1 MKSLVAF
8 IIGFHLMSPPAFS
21 DNFTVLVW
29 GDSLSS
35 GHGIPK
41 DRTWVDLLSRR
52 VKDSGIQIVN
62 GSISGEIT
70 QGGKERIRGMLS
82 IHQPDLVV
90 LGLGSNDGLQGLD
103 TREMYINLESI
114 INACLEADAEVLLL
128 GMKIPPNYGK
138 VYTHSFY
145 RVYEVLAEK
154 YQVGFVPFFLEPVAL
169 DFDLMQDDGIHP
181 TAEAQVLLLEHIWP
195 SLAAYF
201 PAELTS
207 SYNQ

>member
-8 IIGFHLMSPPAFS
+8 IIGFSLMSTPAFS
-21 DNFTVLVW
+21 DNFTVLIW

-35 GHGIPK
+35 GYGIPK
-41 DRTWVDLLSRR
+41 DQAWANLLSSR
-52 VKDSGIQIVN
+52 VKDLDIKVVN
-62 GSISGEIT
+62 GSIPGEIT

-82 IHQPDLVV
+82 AHQPDLVI

-103 TREMYINLESI
+103 TREMYNNLESM
-114 INACLEADAEVLLL
+114 INVCFEADAEVLLL
-128 GMKIPPNYGK
+128 GMKIPPNYGA
-138 VYTHSFY
+138 VYTRSFY
-145 RVYEVLAEK
+145 RVFEALAEK

-181 TAEAQVLLLEHIWP
+181 TAEAQILLLEHIWP

-201 PAELTS
+201 PADPTS
-207 SYNQ
+207 SYN